1 MLGRFLL
8 SFALLL
14 SACSAW
20 GFDNLDYG
28 NPGETNQVV
37 EWDRYSLVVLSL
49 RTDSPLEHGGG
60 RASRPLPAASIP
72 NSSKL
77 QALSSKL

>member
-28 NPGETNQVV
+28 NPGETDQVV

-49 RTDSPLEHGGG
+49 PRLTSGGICA
-60 RASRPLPAASIP
+60 RARVLIE
-72 NSSKL
+72 
-77 QALSSKL
+77 